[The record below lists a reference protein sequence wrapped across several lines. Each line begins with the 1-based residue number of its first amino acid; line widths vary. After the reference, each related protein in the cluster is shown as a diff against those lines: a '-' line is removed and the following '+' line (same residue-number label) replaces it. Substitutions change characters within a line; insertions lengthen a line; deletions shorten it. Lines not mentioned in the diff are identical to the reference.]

1 MGAIHVTPLKV
12 VFVGSQDS
20 GSGASRALH
29 RIYRAIAE
37 NRADT
42 VDISMRVVHKS
53 YDDDHIIGGKPVRNW
68 REYAEYFL
76 RTRFRKYFPRPPFES
91 DNKLLHSQALYHSG
105 LGRELNEMR
114 ADVIMLG
121 WLGNSTLSI
130 PEIGRLKAPVVWR
143 LSDMWMF
150 SGAEHYT
157 AHQRY
162 AVGYSKKSRPIT
174 ESGPDIDRETFLRK
188 RRHWR
193 KARHVITPSHWMAEQ
208 VRKSTLTQD
217 WPVQV
222 IPNPIDTDYW
232 APVNRTNA
240 RARFGFSEES
250 VVVLFG
256 TGGGTKHHH
265 KGGDLLL
272 SSLGHLKKQLDALGD
287 TREVVCAIFGEER
300 PDEAIGGVKVTF
312 LGRLDD
318 EGLKAAYSAADVM
331 VVPSRL
337 DNLPSTA
344 VEAQS
349 CATAVVAFRVGGLP
363 DIVDNGITG
372 RIVEPFDVEELA
384 EAITWVVTDPNRCE
398 QLGHAARDRAER
410 LWAPEI
416 IAQQYL
422 DVLALAAGEAPS
434 SR

>member
-1 MGAIHVTPLKV
+1 MGTVDMRPLKA

-29 RIYRAIAE
+29 RIYRAIAA
-37 NRADT
+37 NCADR
-42 VDISMRVVHKS
+42 VDISMRVIHKS
-53 YDDDHIIGGKPVRNW
+53 YDDNRIIGGKPRRNW

-76 RTRFRKYFPRPPFES
+76 RTRFRKYFPRKLFVS

-105 LGRELNEMR
+105 LGRELNQMA

-162 AVGYSKKSRPIT
+162 AFGYSKKSRPRT

-188 RRHWR
+188 KRHWR
-193 KARHVITPSHWMAEQ
+193 HARHVITPSNWMAEQ
-208 VRKSTLTQD
+208 VKTSTLTKN
-217 WPVQV
+217 WPVHV
-222 IPNPIDTDYW
+222 IPNPIDTEYW
-232 APVNRTNA
+232 APVSRSEA
-240 RARFGFSEES
+240 RERFGFSQNAI
-250 VVVLFG
+250 VVMFG

-272 SSLGHLKKQLDALGD
+272 SCLGYLEKQLDDLGD

-300 PDEAIGGVKVTF
+300 PDELLGGVKVRF

-318 EGLKAAYSAADVM
+318 AGLKAAYSAADVM

-344 VEAQS
+344 IEAQA

-363 DIVDNGITG
+363 DIVEDGVTG
-372 RIVEPFDVEELA
+372 RIVEPFNVEALA
-384 EAITWVVTDPNRCE
+384 EAITWVVSDSNRCK
-398 QLGHAARDRAER
+398 QLGQAARERAER

-416 IAQQYL
+416 IAQHYV
-422 DVLALAAGEAPS
+422 DVLTLAAGKIFS
-434 SR
+434 SD